1 MKPVSAFQLASD
13 AKRVAFLRELLHG
26 ASASLA
32 AARADLNRGT
42 VYRWKLADREFAAL
56 WAEIVASRPR
66 RGSAPESSQS
76 PPGIESS
83 GVQRPIAGVARSP
96 RDLNDL
102 TAVPAPRIDANALSP

>member
-1 MKPVSAFQLASD
+1 MKPVSAFQLAGD
-13 AKRVAFLRELLHG
+13 AKRVDFLRELLHG

-66 RGSAPESSQS
+66 
-76 PPGIESS
+76 
-83 GVQRPIAGVARSP
+83 QRHLRARVFAGTP
-96 RDLNDL
+96 RNRVIRCLGG
-102 TAVPAPRIDANALSP
+102 

>member
-1 MKPVSAFQLASD
+1 MKPVSAFQLAGD
-13 AKRVAFLRELLHG
+13 ARRVAFLSELLHG

-66 RGSAPESSQS
+66 QRHLRARVFAKS
-76 PPGIESS
+76 PRNRVIRCLG
-83 GVQRPIAGVARSP
+83 GRSP
-96 RDLNDL
+96 
-102 TAVPAPRIDANALSP
+102 AAPDRQGTSMT